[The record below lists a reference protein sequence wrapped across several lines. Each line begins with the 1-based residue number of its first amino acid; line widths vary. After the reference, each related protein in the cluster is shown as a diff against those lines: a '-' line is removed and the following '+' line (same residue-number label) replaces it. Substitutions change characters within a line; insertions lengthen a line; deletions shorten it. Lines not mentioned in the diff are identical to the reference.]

1 MVADCKELFEIHKND
16 ENGVL
21 PKKYRREQII
31 GSKLFTPVERDFLDW
46 LLVEDEY
53 YMDEVKELVR
63 REMERVIE

>member
-1 MVADCKELFEIHKND
+1 MVADGKELFEIHRND
-16 ENGVL
+16 EKGVL

-63 REMERVIE
+63 REMERVVE